1 MLAPPSLEPP
11 MAVPQCCPIA
21 GCGEHPA
28 TPHRHPFPAGLFASC
43 TSRPFPMSVSY
54 RSPLHVLLVC
64 FGGGFPPFPPLFFS
78 HTAQPQQP
86 ADPQLPSAPSSPPTP
101 EPSGRDPS
109 AHLLLFGR
117 LPHRCGFASLRAFF
131 FFFSFFFLFFQV
143 VLGSSWGFFCP
154 FFSRAGTFL
163 PGSDQRCYVL
173 STFSFNIF
181 YPSPFFIYYFSF
193 FSPIQGLPPQPP
205 SPGLLSRCLLSFL
218 LVPSPCWDL
227 WCYRHSAVT
236 GRVLR

>member
-1 MLAPPSLEPP
+1 

-131 FFFSFFFLFFQV
+131 LFFFLFFQV

-181 YPSPFFIYYFSF
+181 YPSPFFIYYFPF
-193 FSPIQGLPPQPP
+193 FPLFKASPHSPPAQDSCPDVC
-205 SPGLLSRCLLSFL
+205 SLSYWSHLHAGTCGATDTAL
-218 LVPSPCWDL
+218 
-227 WCYRHSAVT
+227 
-236 GRVLR
+236 